1 MSEFTQKPLAK
12 EIEKIVNN
20 NFHVDTSNDQDLLN
34 LHQYSWDD
42 LEALKTDLGN
52 SILQFIGQVNS
63 VITNP
68 DIINNLG
75 EHRDHFNKIVS
86 IFFSDINEFSNKVK
100 AIRLQHEG
108 KTGKILDLNEFN
120 IYNRLTIQYH
130 ALITELT
137 TLITPTLSDLMLT
150 IAEITQEVKDKE
162 NNIEDAVLVTEGKNS
177 G

>member
-68 DIINNLG
+68 DIIDNLG
-75 EHRDHFNKIVS
+75 KHRDHFNKIVS

-162 NNIEDAVLVTEGKNS
+162 NNIEDAVLVTEGENS